1 MFRNLIISIL
11 AIFIYTELSSKCLSV
26 PKKRTIDKAGLYCFE
41 KDLEIESNTGITIN
55 QSAVTLDLKGF
66 SIVAKPGN
74 KKFVN
79 GIKIRKG
86 DKVIVTVGKSKG
98 TVGEVLKVL
107 PSENKALVRGANMVK
122 RHTKP
127 SQNSAGGIIEKEA
140 MLNISNIAFY
150 DEKKQK
156 SSKLGFK
163 ILDDG
168 RKVRVSKLTNEVI
181 DK

>member
-1 MFRNLIISIL
+1 MNI
-11 AIFIYTELSSKCLSV
+11 K
-26 PKKRTIDKAGLYCFE
+26 
-41 KDLEIESNTGITIN
+41 
-55 QSAVTLDLKGF
+55 
-66 SIVAKPGN
+66 
-74 KKFVN
+74 
-79 GIKIRKG
+79 IKIRKG

-107 PSENKALVRGANMVK
+107 PNENKALVRGANMVK

-140 MLNISNIAFY
+140 MINISNIAFY

-156 SSKLGFK
+156 ASKIGFK
-163 ILDDG
+163 ILEDG

>member
-1 MFRNLIISIL
+1 M
-11 AIFIYTELSSKCLSV
+11 KV
-26 PKKRTIDKAGLYCFE
+26 K
-41 KDLEIESNTGITIN
+41 
-55 QSAVTLDLKGF
+55 
-66 SIVAKPGN
+66 
-74 KKFVN
+74 
-79 GIKIRKG
+79 IKIRKG

-98 TVGEVLKVL
+98 TVGEILKVL
-107 PSENKALVRGANMVK
+107 PNENKALVRGANLVK

-140 MLNISNIAFY
+140 MINISNIAFY

-156 SSKLGFK
+156 ASKIGFK
-163 ILDDG
+163 ILEDG

>member
-1 MFRNLIISIL
+1 M
-11 AIFIYTELSSKCLSV
+11 KV
-26 PKKRTIDKAGLYCFE
+26 K
-41 KDLEIESNTGITIN
+41 
-55 QSAVTLDLKGF
+55 
-66 SIVAKPGN
+66 
-74 KKFVN
+74 
-79 GIKIRKG
+79 IKIRKG

-107 PSENKALVRGANMVK
+107 PNENKALVRGANMVK

-140 MLNISNIAFY
+140 MINISNIAFY

-156 SSKLGFK
+156 ASKIGFK
-163 ILDDG
+163 ILEDG